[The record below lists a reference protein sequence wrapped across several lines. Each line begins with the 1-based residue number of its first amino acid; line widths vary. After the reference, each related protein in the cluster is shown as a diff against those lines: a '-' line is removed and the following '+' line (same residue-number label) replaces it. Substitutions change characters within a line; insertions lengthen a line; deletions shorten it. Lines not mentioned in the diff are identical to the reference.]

1 MRPNWRLNYLNI
13 MCTNKIY
20 TFGDGYATGHL
31 WPEWP
36 QILQALVPDYQVVN
50 TAGIG
55 AGPEYLVHK
64 LVQQLNKMQNS
75 RVIFQ
80 WPSPDR
86 FDKLIENDHWLDIV
100 KNDPVYHF
108 NIIPD
113 GNRRWW
119 LSSAS
124 TSEQIQTYHN
134 LFVQPTQHKIR
145 LDTYKIL
152 VQNTLKNIGCKVYY
166 TSLSEASA
174 FGNQPRFQQIRQ
186 KEVQP
191 GPPVHYY
198 FLTEKLLPDTDIN
211 FNLARAQ
218 RLEELI
224 LEQTWQAYDP
234 DRAEIWQN
242 LVKKLND
249 SI

>member
-1 MRPNWRLNYLNI
+1 MK
-13 MCTNKIY
+13 KIY

-64 LVQQLNKMQNS
+64 LTQQLDEMQNS
-75 RVIFQ
+75 YVIFQ
-80 WPSPDR
+80 WPLPCR
-86 FDKLIENDHWLDIV
+86 FDKLITNDHWLKIAKD
-100 KNDPVYHF
+100 DPVYHF

-113 GNRRWW
+113 GYYSWW

-124 TSEQIQTYHN
+124 TSKQIQTYHD
-134 LFVQPTQHKIR
+134 LFVQPAQHKIR
-145 LDTYKIL
+145 LNLYKIL
-152 VQNTLKNIGCKVYY
+152 VQNTLENIGCKIYY

-174 FGNQPRFQQIRQ
+174 FSNRPRFREVRQ

-191 GPPVHYY
+191 SPPVHYY
-198 FLTEKLLPDTDIN
+198 FLTEQLLPNIDIAID
-211 FNLARAQ
+211 LERKK
-218 RLEELI
+218 RLEQLI
-224 LEQTWQAYDP
+224 LEQQWQPYDP
-234 DRAEIWQN
+234 NRAEIWDN
-242 LVKKLND
+242 LVKKLN
-249 SI
+249 STI